1 MPEFFTTRIVHLD
14 PQALSPEAV
23 NDAATL
29 IREGQLVAF
38 PTETVYGL
46 GGNALDEKAV
56 SKIFAAK
63 GRPATDPLIVHI
75 ESWDRLT
82 EVALEIPR
90 IADDLVE
97 KFWPGPLTMVL
108 PRQSRVAPGVSAGL
122 PTVAVRMPA
131 HPIALALIKAAGVP
145 IAAPSANRFAHSS
158 PTTAQHVL
166 DDLSGRIPLILDGGP
181 TQIGLESTIVDLSG
195 PRPRLLRPGGVP
207 LEALVQ
213 LIPDLEVVTR
223 YAKVEDGPVIAPGM
237 LLKHYAPRAEFN
249 LFEGNDDDV
258 RAALAEEALR
268 LRAEGKRVG
277 LLIAEEDRVP
287 LRAKLGDAPITMIAV
302 GSLADLD
309 SVAHGL
315 FAALRALDD
324 SDVDV
329 ILSRGYPPLGLGLAI
344 GDRLVRAAEGR
355 VNHVGRT

>member
-158 PTTAQHVL
+158 PTTAQHV
-166 DDLSGRIPLILDGGP
+166 
-181 TQIGLESTIVDLSG
+181 
-195 PRPRLLRPGGVP
+195 
-207 LEALVQ
+207 
-213 LIPDLEVVTR
+213 
-223 YAKVEDGPVIAPGM
+223 
-237 LLKHYAPRAEFN
+237 
-249 LFEGNDDDV
+249 
-258 RAALAEEALR
+258 
-268 LRAEGKRVG
+268 
-277 LLIAEEDRVP
+277 
-287 LRAKLGDAPITMIAV
+287 
-302 GSLADLD
+302 
-309 SVAHGL
+309 
-315 FAALRALDD
+315 
-324 SDVDV
+324 
-329 ILSRGYPPLGLGLAI
+329 
-344 GDRLVRAAEGR
+344 
-355 VNHVGRT
+355 